1 MKASR
6 RSRGASEMRKER
18 EKREAEKNK
27 KRKKKK
33 KRGLLARTIGSL
45 AGCTRARSYVSRLA
59 CGLEKRQQN
68 GRSGGRWE
76 SGGMRLELEVRKDE
90 GREDVGLDLENGKM
104 TEMRRED
111 VLERFLLVDFRRM
124 VGSDTWWEDDAL
136 WILKKW

>member
-59 CGLEKRQQN
+59 CGLEKRQQD

-76 SGGMRLELEVRKDE
+76 SGEMRLELEVRKGE
-90 GREDVGLDLENGKM
+90 NREDGG
-104 TEMRRED
+104 ED
-111 VLERFLLVDFRRM
+111 GD
-124 VGSDTWWEDDAL
+124 W
-136 WILKKW
+136 WILEKWWGGM

>member
-1 MKASR
+1 MFPI
-6 RSRGASEMRKER
+6 
-18 EKREAEKNK
+18 

-90 GREDVGLDLENGKM
+90 GREDVGLDIENGKM
-104 TEMRRED
+104 EKSD
-111 VLERFLLVDFRRM
+111 V
-124 VGSDTWWEDDAL
+124 WKDDGDAAGRCFGK
-136 WILKKW
+136 IFIGGF

>member
-6 RSRGASEMRKER
+6 RSRGAREMRKDR

-59 CGLEKRQQN
+59 CGLEAAAVRRRWSWRW
-68 GRSGGRWE
+68 GRGGSW
-76 SGGMRLELEVRKDE
+76 S
-90 GREDVGLDLENGKM
+90 
-104 TEMRRED
+104 
-111 VLERFLLVDFRRM
+111 
-124 VGSDTWWEDDAL
+124 
-136 WILKKW
+136 

>member
-6 RSRGASEMRKER
+6 RSRGAREIGKER
-18 EKREAEKNK
+18 EKREAEKK
-27 KRKKKK
+27 KKKKKK

-90 GREDVGLDLENGKM
+90 GREDVGLDIENGKM
-104 TEMRRED
+104 EKRR
-111 VLERFLLVDFRRM
+111 
-124 VGSDTWWEDDAL
+124 
-136 WILKKW
+136 

>member
-1 MKASR
+1 MVGERLDNEERDWSEEGKKKKIKIKSPPSR
-6 RSRGASEMRKER
+6 RRRGASEMRKER

-90 GREDVGLDLENGKM
+90 GREDVGLDIENGKM
-104 TEMRRED
+104 EKRR
-111 VLERFLLVDFRRM
+111 
-124 VGSDTWWEDDAL
+124 
-136 WILKKW
+136 

>member
-68 GRSGGRWE
+68 GGGGVGD
-76 SGGMRLELEVRKDE
+76 GGGEEVGVKDWKWKNGRMVEIAGRMLAIKKRKKKVEMMGLDVE
-90 GREDVGLDLENGKM
+90 VEDV
-104 TEMRRED
+104 
-111 VLERFLLVDFRRM
+111 
-124 VGSDTWWEDDAL
+124 
-136 WILKKW
+136 

>member
-45 AGCTRARSYVSRLA
+45 AGCTSARSYVSRLA

-90 GREDVGLDLENGKM
+90 GREDVGLDIENGKM
-104 TEMRRED
+104 EKRR
-111 VLERFLLVDFRRM
+111 
-124 VGSDTWWEDDAL
+124 
-136 WILKKW
+136 